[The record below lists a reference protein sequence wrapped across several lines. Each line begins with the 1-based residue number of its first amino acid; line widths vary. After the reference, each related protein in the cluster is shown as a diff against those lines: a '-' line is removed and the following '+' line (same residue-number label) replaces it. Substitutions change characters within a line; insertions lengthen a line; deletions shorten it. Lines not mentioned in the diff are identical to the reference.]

1 MEVFLGSEDPSTIQA
16 FSEACGEVTVFHEE
30 ENISRNTK
38 DTDSGQNISKS
49 VQRTRKPL
57 LDKQQLRQLAQ
68 WTVVAKIFRKEI
80 MMDTMT
86 PFFATKCMEKS
97 PAKEPVA
104 LSRKLDTKN
113 VFYDIERRNSIIL
126 KDEDF

>member
-1 MEVFLGSEDPSTIQA
+1 
-16 FSEACGEVTVFHEE
+16 
-30 ENISRNTK
+30 
-38 DTDSGQNISKS
+38 
-49 VQRTRKPL
+49 
-57 LDKQQLRQLAQ
+57 
-68 WTVVAKIFRKEI
+68 

-113 VFYDIERRNSIIL
+113 VFYDIENKIVL
-126 KDEDF
+126 KDEDFKMNN